1 MPDGAGSRRH
11 GPAGP
16 ATNGLLY
23 CFPLL
28 ALVVTFVAWPLV
40 DLVRFSFS
48 KYDGLTPARW
58 IGTANYRFLWNWDDF
73 RRVLFNNAVLALGVV
88 VWVVV
93 PFVLAILVF
102 PMRRANLVRTVLFV
116 PAMLSPIVVGA
127 AFRIVLADDGP
138 VNESLRAIGLDDLA
152 PGWLSSERFVLITVI
167 LVICWATMGSGILFF
182 SSGLASISPSYA
194 EAAALDGANF
204 RQTVWHIYRPA
215 LRPITRFWTMLLTV
229 STITGF
235 FPWVYGLTNGG
246 PGVASTTLDYA
257 VYVTLNQGD
266 QLGRGAAIAIV
277 AVALVLVL
285 LAVQQLGRIIRR
297 QEDWR

>member
-1 MPDGAGSRRH
+1 MTAGRSRSRQVE
-11 GPAGP
+11 
-16 ATNGLLY
+16 GLLF
-23 CFPLL
+23 CLPLL
-28 ALVVTFVAWPLV
+28 ALVATFVVWPLV

-58 IGTANYRFLWNWDDF
+58 VGTANYRFLWNWRDF
-73 RRVLFNNAVLALGVV
+73 RRILFNNAVLALGVAL
-88 VWVVV
+88 WVVV
-93 PFVLAILVF
+93 PFLLSILVF
-102 PMRRANLVRTVLFV
+102 TMKRANLIRTILFV

-138 VNESLRAIGLDDLA
+138 VNETLRAVGLGSIA

-167 LVICWATMGSGILFF
+167 LVICWATMGSGVLFY
-182 SSGLASISPSYA
+182 SSGLAALSPSYA
-194 EAAALDGANF
+194 EAAALDGASF
-204 RQTVWHIYRPA
+204 TRLVWHIYRPA

-235 FPWVYGLTNGG
+235 FPWIYGLTNGG
-246 PGVASTTLDYA
+246 PGVSSTTLDYA

-277 AVALVLVL
+277 AVALVVVI
-285 LAVQQLGRIIRR
+285 LAVQQLGRVLRGDP
-297 QEDWR
+297 EWA

>member
-1 MPDGAGSRRH
+1 VTAGRSRSRQVE
-11 GPAGP
+11 
-16 ATNGLLY
+16 GLLF
-23 CFPLL
+23 CLPLL
-28 ALVVTFVAWPLV
+28 ALVATFVVWPLV

-58 IGTANYRFLWNWDDF
+58 VGTANYRFLWNWRDF
-73 RRVLFNNAVLALGVV
+73 RRILFNNAVLALGVAL
-88 VWVVV
+88 WVVV
-93 PFVLAILVF
+93 PFLLSILVF
-102 PMRRANLVRTVLFV
+102 TMKRANLIRTILFV

-138 VNESLRAIGLDDLA
+138 VNETLRAVGLGSIA

-167 LVICWATMGSGILFF
+167 LVICWATMGSGVLFY
-182 SSGLASISPSYA
+182 SSGLAALSPSYA
-194 EAAALDGANF
+194 EAAALDGASF
-204 RQTVWHIYRPA
+204 TRLVWHIYRPA

-235 FPWVYGLTNGG
+235 FPWIYGLTNGG
-246 PGVASTTLDYA
+246 PGVSSTTLDYA

-277 AVALVLVL
+277 AVALVVVI
-285 LAVQQLGRIIRR
+285 LAVQQLGRVLRGDP
-297 QEDWR
+297 EWA